1 MGFSSTRL
9 WMDVWPCQLSD
20 GLLSRLRSD
29 DYTLFAERVSTYG
42 GP

>member
-9 WMDVWPCQLSD
+9 WMDVWPYLRSG
-20 GLLSRLRSD
+20 GLLSQQRSNQQ
-29 DYTLFAERVSTYG
+29 TLFAERVSTYG